1 MSHNKSLAFSFD
13 TDAIRHRLTISNP
26 LLTFPDR
33 RSEETF
39 RYSLFIA
46 CRKYIMRKQGCQEK
60 MKMV

>member
-1 MSHNKSLAFSFD
+1 MSHNKSLALSFD

-46 CRKYIMRKQGCQEK
+46 CRKYIMRKQE
-60 MKMV
+60 